1 MTRKLLA
8 MIGCMAL
15 LGTSQAGATSITYNV
30 SGSVGTLSDGI
41 LSFSGTITTSSS
53 AIIPGFLGPGDISSW
68 DITITGFSETFILQP
83 GPDNFIEFVGTSD
96 LLASSTTLSWNT
108 SSNAAS
114 TFPSEFL
121 IEEEFS
127 APHKA
132 FILFQQSSV
141 DDVSVLTI
149 DAENSSGGLEHNQDL
164 VASDTF
170 GTAAAAGVP
179 GPIAGAGLPGLVFA
193 GAGFLAWWRR
203 KRTASGALA
212 VV

>member
-1 MTRKLLA
+1 MKMKVLGL
-8 MIGCMAL
+8 IGCMAL
-15 LGTSQAGATSITYNV
+15 LGTTQAEATSITYNV

-53 AIIPGFLGPGDISSW
+53 SNIPGFLGSGDISGW
-68 DITITGFSETFILQP
+68 DIKITGYSESFTLQP
-83 GPDNFIEFVGTSD
+83 GPDNFIEFLGTSD

-108 SSNAAS
+108 SSNVAS

-141 DDVSVLTI
+141 TDVSVLTI
-149 DAENSSGGLEHNQDL
+149 DAENNGGGLQHNSDL
-164 VASDTF
+164 SSNFIF
-170 GTAAAAGVP
+170 GTAAATT
-179 GPIAGAGLPGLVFA
+179 PIPAALPLFATGLGGL
-193 GAGFLAWWRR
+193 GFLGWRR
-203 KRTASGALA
+203 RRKNVAALA
-212 VV
+212 A